1 MLTGSLQHRL
11 HRTIQVWVALLL
23 ALSLLATAFPTLA
36 LAAPAGADEDDCK
49 RPYEVKRLDTLNK
62 IARYYGVNVA
72 SIADENDMDR
82 PFTIYVGMR
91 LCIPRK
97 NIKNAPK
104 VASKYASAYSVYFVA
119 GRDGNDILIYTYN
132 YPKTTVL
139 VKGENGG
146 KSGWKLVSIGEIN
159 IGNVGNRKTL
169 RFRLPTELRVKKLII
184 CLKDTQTGYLQCVSP
199 RRGG

>member
-1 MLTGSLQHRL
+1 MSTTEANPKRL
-11 HRTIQVWVALLL
+11 SFWISRGVAILL
-23 ALSLLATAFPTLA
+23 ALSLLAVFIPQ
-36 LAAPAGADEDDCK
+36 PASAKYDPDDCAYI
-49 RPYEVKRLDTLNK
+49 YEVRRGATLT
-62 IARYYGVNVA
+62 
-72 SIADENDMDR
+72 SIAKAYGTQSNQIVYINDMDR
-82 PFTIYVGMR
+82 PYTIYVGQR
-91 LCIPRK
+91 LCIPEK
-97 NIKNAPK
+97 DQKGLSK
-104 VASKYASAYSVYFVA
+104 LASKYADAAAVHFTA
-119 GRDGNDILIYTYN
+119 GRSGNDIIIYTYN

-159 IGNVGNRKTL
+159 IGNVGNHKTL

>member
-1 MLTGSLQHRL
+1 MITNSLQNRL
-11 HRTIQVWVALLL
+11 HHIIQGGVALLL
-23 ALSLLATAFPTLA
+23 ALSLLVSA
-36 LAAPAGADEDDCK
+36 LPQPASAAPAAASDDDCK
-49 RPYEVKRLDTLNK
+49 RRYEVKRLDTLNK
-62 IARYYGVNVA
+62 IARWYGVNAA

-82 PFTIYVGMR
+82 PFTIYVGMS

-104 VASKYASAYSVYFVA
+104 VASKYANAYAVYFVA
-119 GRDGNDILIYTYN
+119 GRAGNDILIYTYN

-146 KSGWKLVSIGEIN
+146 KSGWKLVNIGEIN
-159 IGNVGNRKTL
+159 IARTGNRKTF

-184 CLKDTQTGYLQCVSP
+184 CLKDTQSGNLQCVTP
-199 RRGG
+199 RSGG